1 MRTLQQ
7 NKKVTLKSCD
17 HKNATH
23 PKELKLNM
31 LNRLHRIEGQI
42 RGISRMIDNDTYC
55 DGILHQILAI
65 ESALD
70 GVKKTLLEAHIKGCV
85 LDQIQKGQNS
95 VIDELLVTMKKMM
108 K

>member
-1 MRTLQQ
+1 MAILQES
-7 NKKVTLKSCD
+7 NKEIKNSCD
-17 HKNATH
+17 HKNASH
-23 PKELKLNM
+23 PKELKINM
-31 LNRLHRIEGQI
+31 QNRLHRIEGQI
-42 RGISRMIDNDTYC
+42 RGVSRMIDNDTYC

-85 LDQIQKGQNS
+85 LDQIQKGKNS
-95 VIDELLVTMKKMM
+95 VIDELLITMKKMM